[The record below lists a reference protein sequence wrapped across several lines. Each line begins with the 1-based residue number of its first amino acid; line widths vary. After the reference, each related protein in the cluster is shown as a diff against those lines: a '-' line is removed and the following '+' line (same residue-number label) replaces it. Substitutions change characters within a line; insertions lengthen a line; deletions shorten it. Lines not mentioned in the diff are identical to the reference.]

1 MRRPNRTAILVPAL
15 GFAIAGLSAGCE
27 RLLQGNAR
35 PVSAGAPPVTRV
47 EVAHPERRTVRRVVS
62 EPGQIQ
68 AFETT
73 SIYAKI
79 SGYVANWAVNIGERV
94 KKGQVIAELS
104 VPEMVAEVRQKEAAV
119 DQAIAKR
126 KQAEA
131 AIKVAEAAVA
141 AAEAKLVEVRA
152 GVARADSDVARW
164 QAEFRRVEQ
173 LFRERAQTGSLYD
186 ETRNKL
192 HSAESTAEEEKAQV
206 KSADAAVTQSRAAL
220 DQARSDLVA
229 ASSAIE
235 VDREDARRAAA
246 LLAYAKISAPFDGI
260 VVKRNAN
267 TGELTK
273 LGSDSAPLF
282 VVARGDVVTITTDV
296 PESDAGEVNV
306 GDRATIEVQGI
317 KAKRLEATVTR
328 TAWALDPR
336 SRTLRIELDILN
348 PDPKLRP
355 GLYVYV
361 ALTTQEH
368 KDVLAVPNTAVVK
381 DKESTY
387 CVVVQD
393 GKARRKPVV
402 VGLSDATHTEIASGL
417 AADDRVVKAY
427 AGALADGQPLEVV
440 QPAESATPV
449 RKP

>member
-1 MRRPNRTAILVPAL
+1 MRRPDRTAILTSAL
-15 GFAIAGLSAGCE
+15 GFAIAGFTTGCE

-35 PVSAGAPPVTRV
+35 PVSARAPSVTRV
-47 EVAHPERRTVRRVVS
+47 EVVHPERRTVRRVVS

-79 SGYVANWAVNIGERV
+79 SGHVANWAVNIGDRV

-104 VPEMVAEVRQKEAAV
+104 VPEMVAEVRQKEASV
-119 DQAIAKR
+119 EQAIAKR
-126 KQAEA
+126 KQADA

-152 GVARADSDVARW
+152 GVGRAESDVARW

-173 LFRERAQTGSLYD
+173 LFRERAQTGSLRD

-206 KSADAAVTQSRAAL
+206 KSADAALTQSRAAL
-220 DQARSDLVA
+220 DQAKSDLVA
-229 ASSAIE
+229 ANSAIE

-246 LLAYAKISAPFDGI
+246 LLAYAKITAPFDGI
-260 VVKRNAN
+260 IVKRNAN

-273 LGSDSAPLF
+273 PSSDSAPLF
-282 VVARGDVVTITTDV
+282 VVARADVVTITTDV

-328 TAWALDPR
+328 TAWALDPK
-336 SRTLRIELDILN
+336 SRTLRIELDIPN

-361 ALTTQEH
+361 TLTSQEH

-381 DKESTY
+381 DKENTY

-402 VGLSDATHTEIASGL
+402 LGLNDATHTEIASGL
-417 AADDRVVKAY
+417 VADDRVVKAY
-427 AGALADGQPLEVV
+427 ASALVDGQPAEVV
-440 QPAESATPV
+440 QPAESATPA